1 MAQFKNMLVSLILSG
16 YSESIMV
23 KPKKELQEE
32 ARRLRREG
40 KSVNEIVAIL
50 GVAKSSVS
58 IWVRDIQ
65 LTEDQQNILKHR
77 GRQYGA
83 DNAGAQANIERFR
96 TMRQDYQQT
105 GREKAKENRPLHIAG
120 CMLYWAE
127 GSKNRHRMEFV
138 NANPYM
144 MQFFMRF
151 LREEMN
157 VENALI
163 KINIHCHTNEPNE
176 IQRITQYWL
185 DLLQLPASCLR
196 KISFKERSVSKRK
209 QLANGVCGI
218 RVESTELTHH
228 ILGAIQEYGGFD
240 NPDWLF

>member
-1 MAQFKNMLVSLILSG
+1 
-16 YSESIMV
+16 MV
-23 KPKKELQEE
+23 KPKKALQEE
-32 ARRLRREG
+32 ARRLRRDG

-65 LTEDQQNILKHR
+65 LTEEQQNVLKHR
-77 GRQYGA
+77 GRQYGMG
-83 DNAGAQANIERFR
+83 NAGAQANTERFR
-96 TMRQDYQQT
+96 TMRQAYQQA
-105 GREKAKENRPLHIAG
+105 GREKAREMRPLHLAG

-138 NANPYM
+138 NANPHM
-144 MQFFMRF
+144 MLFFLRF
-151 LREEMN
+151 LREEMAIGN
-157 VENALI
+157 PLI
-163 KINIHCHTNEPNE
+163 KLNIHCHTDEPNE
-176 IQRITQYWL
+176 IQRIIQYWL
-185 DLLQLPASCLR
+185 NLLQLPASCLR
-196 KISFKERSVSKRK
+196 KTYYKESGALKRK
-209 QLANGVCGI
+209 RLPNGVCGI